1 MYDPAFSQTIAAL
14 WGLEKEATIT
24 PFGTGLINHT
34 WKVQSGGKAYILQ
47 RINQEVFRQPE
58 AIAQNIS
65 RISQHLSQHAPQYRF
80 VAPVKT
86 TAGAEMSCDPERGCL
101 RLFPFVAGSHSIDV
115 VHTTKQAYE
124 AAKAFGQFT
133 RLLDS
138 FDAASLQT
146 TIPHFHDLSLRFQQF
161 EAAVEKGNQERL
173 RRAPE
178 LFQTLMHHR
187 QIVDE
192 YERIKKNPDF
202 RMRVT
207 HHDTKISNVL
217 FDDTDNALCVIDLD
231 TLMPGYFISDVGDM
245 MRTYLSPAGEEER
258 DFSKIEVRVDF
269 FKAIV
274 SGYLHQMNDALTDAE
289 KESFVY
295 AGKFLIYMQALRF
308 FSDHLNNDVYYG
320 AAYEGQNLVRAQNQV
335 VLLQR
340 LCAQESA
347 LQALV
352 QEVLAHPAM
361 GF

>member
-1 MYDPAFSQTIAAL
+1 
-14 WGLEKEATIT
+14 
-24 PFGTGLINHT
+24 
-34 WKVQSGGKAYILQ
+34 
-47 RINQEVFRQPE
+47 
-58 AIAQNIS
+58 
-65 RISQHLSQHAPQYRF
+65 
-80 VAPVKT
+80 
-86 TAGAEMSCDPERGCL
+86 
-101 RLFPFVAGSHSIDV
+101 
-115 VHTTKQAYE
+115 
-124 AAKAFGQFT
+124 
-133 RLLDS
+133 
-138 FDAASLQT
+138 
-146 TIPHFHDLSLRFQQF
+146 
-161 EAAVEKGNQERL
+161 
-173 RRAPE
+173 
-178 LFQTLMHHR
+178 MHHR
-187 QIVDE
+187 HIVDE
-192 YERIKKNPDF
+192 YERIKNNPDF
-202 RMRVT
+202 RLRVT

-231 TLMPGYFISDVGDM
+231 TVMPGYFISDVGDM

-320 AAYEGQNLVRAQNQV
+320 AAYEGQNEVRAQNQV

-340 LCAQESA
+340 LCEKEST

-352 QEVLAHPAM
+352 QEALSHTGM